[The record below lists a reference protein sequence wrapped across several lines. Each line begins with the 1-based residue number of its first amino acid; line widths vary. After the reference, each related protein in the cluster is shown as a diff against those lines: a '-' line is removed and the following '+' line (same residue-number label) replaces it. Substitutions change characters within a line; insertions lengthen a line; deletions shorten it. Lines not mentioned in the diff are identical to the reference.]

1 MENNKSKKSI
11 LILVLPLIM
20 ITLIGCKKEID
31 LTESKSN
38 LKTMNSDTI
47 SSSDENKYIE
57 YLKEFENRNDEIM
70 LKKIENETFWVT
82 SNIEAGTKQEFYW
95 KNINNKLEPKFIF
108 EYGGINWDEPLEY
121 TFISIEKRDT
131 ISGDDIEKNIEF
143 KKEEFIK
150 SQRK

>member
-1 MENNKSKKSI
+1 MKNKKSVLI
-11 LILVLPLIM
+11 LLLPLILVTFIR
-20 ITLIGCKKEID
+20 CKKEID
-31 LTESKSN
+31 LPETKSK
-38 LKTMNSDTI
+38 LKTINSNTI

-82 SNIEAGTKQEFYW
+82 SYIGAGTKQEFYW

-108 EYGGINWDEPLEY
+108 EYGGINWDEPLEF

-131 ISGDDIEKNIEF
+131 ISGGDFEKNIEF

-150 SQRK
+150 SHRK